1 MNRLNKK
8 NEDEQRN
15 LYDQK
20 FRRLTYEL
28 EEKRNEI
35 EDLHGKSNKGGK
47 ENDAELSNLIG

>member
-1 MNRLNKK
+1 
-8 NEDEQRN
+8 
-15 LYDQK
+15 
-20 FRRLTYEL
+20 L